1 MQIALLEDD
10 NDQIALINAW
20 LMRLDA
26 DVSSFTTGKSLK
38 SVLKKS
44 HFDLFL
50 LDWELPDTTGLEV
63 LDWIRSHLDWR
74 VPVVFLTLRDAQSDI
89 VRALDA
95 GADDYI
101 VKPLNEEVTL
111 ARIRNVLRRLNG
123 NTTQGIVNAAPYSI
137 DLEQRTI
144 SLNND
149 PIAVTQREFNLA
161 SYLFQHSSQV
171 LSRETL
177 LREVWRI
184 DADINTRTVDTHISR
199 VRSKLGICAE
209 NGWLL
214 HSIYQYGYRL
224 EPISSTGIN
233 S

>member
-10 NDQIALINAW
+10 MDQVALLNAW

-26 DVSSFTTGKSLK
+26 TVSSFTTGQSLK

-50 LDWELPDTTGLEV
+50 LDWELPDTTGIEV
-63 LDWIRSHLDWR
+63 LDWIRTHLDWA
-74 VPVVFLTLRDAQSDI
+74 VPVVFLTLRDSESDI

-101 VKPLNEEVTL
+101 VKPLNSEVTL
-111 ARIRNVLRRLNG
+111 ARIRSVMRRLNG
-123 NTTQGIVNAAPYSI
+123 NTSQGVVNAAPYAV
-137 DLEQRTI
+137 DLEQRVVT
-144 SLNND
+144 LNGD
-149 PIAVTQREFNLA
+149 PVALTQREFNLA
-161 SYLFQHSSQV
+161 SYLFQHPSQV

-177 LREVWRI
+177 LSEVWGI
-184 DADINTRTVDTHISR
+184 DAEINTRTVDTHISR
-199 VRSKLGICAE
+199 VRSKLNISAD

-224 EPISSTGIN
+224 EPISRS
-233 S
+233 

>member
-10 NDQIALINAW
+10 VDQTALLNAW
-20 LMRLDA
+20 LMRMDA
-26 DVSSFTTGKSLK
+26 TVSSFTTGQSLK
-38 SVLKKS
+38 NVLKKS

-63 LDWIRSHLDWR
+63 LAWIRSHLDWK
-74 VPVVFLTLRDAQSDI
+74 VPVIFLTLRDAESDI

-101 VKPLNEEVTL
+101 VKPLNSEITL
-111 ARIRNVLRRLNG
+111 ARIRNVLRRRHG
-123 NTTQGIVNAAPYSI
+123 NTTLGVVNAAPYAV
-137 DLEQRTI
+137 DLEQRIVT
-144 SLNND
+144 LNGD
-149 PIAVTQREFNLA
+149 TVALTQREFNLA
-161 SYLFQHSSQV
+161 SYLFQHPSQV

-177 LREVWRI
+177 LREVWGI
-184 DADINTRTVDTHISR
+184 DAEINTRTVDTHISR
-199 VRSKLGICAE
+199 VRSKLTINAE

-224 EPISSTGIN
+224 EPISQS
-233 S
+233 

>member
-10 NDQIALINAW
+10 DDQISLINAW
-20 LMRLDA
+20 LMRMDA
-26 DVSSFTTGKSLK
+26 TVTCYTTGKSLK
-38 SVLKKS
+38 AALKKS

-63 LDWIRSHLDWR
+63 LAWIRSHLDWR
-74 VPVVFLTLRDAQSDI
+74 VPVIFLTLRDAESDI
-89 VRALDA
+89 VRALDN

-101 VKPLNEEVTL
+101 VKPLNAEITL
-111 ARIRNVLRRLNG
+111 ARIRNVLRRING
-123 NTTQGIVNAAPYSI
+123 QATQGMVNAKPYVI

-144 SLNND
+144 SLND
-149 PIAVTQREFNLA
+149 IPVALTQREFNLA
-161 SYLFQHSSQV
+161 SYLFQHPSQV

-177 LREVWRI
+177 LSEVWGI
-184 DADINTRTVDTHISR
+184 EADINTRTVDTHISR
-199 VRSKLGICAE
+199 VRSKLGISVD

-224 EPISSTGIN
+224 EPVSQA
-233 S
+233 